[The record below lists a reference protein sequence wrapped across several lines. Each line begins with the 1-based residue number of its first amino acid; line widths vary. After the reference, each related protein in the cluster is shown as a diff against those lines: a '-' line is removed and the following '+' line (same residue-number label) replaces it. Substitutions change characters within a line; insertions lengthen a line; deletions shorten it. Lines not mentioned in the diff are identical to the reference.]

1 MDRTEIQKCLVIPI
15 DLQIKSKAYSGYCV
29 DHHLAHLYS
38 GAAISDK
45 REFLVVSI
53 DGAGSKPTNLL
64 PLTYAGLS
72 GHFVE
77 NSLQSVEALHFGGGI
92 IYSIGAKIAGMSEGK
107 LMGLAPYINTKSIQL
122 SGIKEAIAAIDQK
135 FYDKNEI
142 ISQLNVLIDKNSHF
156 FKVRRLDDGT
166 KRELP
171 PMQAIAVAALTQA
184 LYEES
189 HLNLV
194 RSITAKFPDIPVI
207 FTGGCTLNCPA
218 NTIAHKLIKN
228 VTFDPSMTKAWQ
240 QVQHYVLTT
249 YSFQLPKRYTPTT
262 KD

>member
-1 MDRTEIQKCLVIPI
+1 MSGYSI
-15 DLQIKSKAYSGYCV
+15 DLQIKSRATLNCV
-29 DHHLAHLYS
+29 IIVSPIYIQLLLFL
-38 GAAISDK
+38 I
-45 REFLVVSI
+45 RENFFVSI
-53 DGAGSKPTNLL
+53 DGAGSKLL
-64 PLTYAGLS
+64 ISYHSHMLVYP
-72 GHFVE
+72 HFVE

-107 LMGLAPYINTKSIQL
+107 LMGLAPYINTTSIQL

-171 PMQAIAVAALTQA
+171 PMQATATNTT
-184 LYEES
+184 LYES

-194 RSITAKFPDIPVI
+194 R
-207 FTGGCTLNCPA
+207 
-218 NTIAHKLIKN
+218 
-228 VTFDPSMTKAWQ
+228 
-240 QVQHYVLTT
+240 
-249 YSFQLPKRYTPTT
+249 
-262 KD
+262 